1 MPMVYIPNA
10 GDVVVFNKKKGIL
23 VRSLRYNCLSF
34 LVVDNTGKVT
44 KESKFQNREQNFFN
58 TATPLSSDEDVS
70 KSFAIAVNAIKSV
83 NSAVAP
89 L

>member
-23 VRSLRYNCLSF
+23 VRSILFNHLSF
-34 LVVDNTGKVT
+34 LTVDNNGKVT
-44 KESKFQNREQNFFN
+44 PDPRAQNKEANFFN
-58 TATPLSSDEDVS
+58 DALLIDSDEELTKNFV
-70 KSFAIAVNAIKSV
+70 IAVNAIKSV
-83 NSAVAP
+83 PAAVAP